1 MGQSVPDWLGR
12 ALEDGLAG
20 VVYFAQNIN
29 QDDAGQPARLSA
41 QLRGIRPDLLIGI
54 DEEGGN
60 VTRLESAR
68 GSSLPG
74 HAQLGRN
81 DDVAA
86 TRSVGRMIG
95 SRVALAG
102 ANVVLAPVADVNT
115 NPANPVIGVRAFGAE
130 TELVSRHVA
139 AMVRGL
145 QDMPVSACVKHFPG
159 HGDTRTDSHLELPR
173 LELSWAEIERH
184 HLPPFVAAVEVGV
197 RAVMTAH
204 IVVPELGE
212 LPATLNPRILATL
225 RDTGFTGTIV
235 TDALDMAAIRESFGA
250 GQGAVLAMLAGADLL
265 CIGNPSNPGP
275 ERGRTADL
283 NDYLEVRGALLD
295 ALDEGILTGDALER
309 AAESAS
315 LLAHATGN
323 ASDTAISHAAISHAA
338 ILSTAIS
345 GAARSDAQDAA
356 ESARIVRVA
365 CSRRGVV
372 TLPQKRLTVLDLRGR
387 ATLAVGSAAAGSA
400 AAGTPAAGTPAAGTP
415 AVGTPAVGSP
425 AAGSAAV
432 GSLAVGLP
440 TDVFSAALARTF
452 EVDRVSLGQL
462 GGSGSLAET
471 LAATVVHAAGIP
483 AESGVIVLVD
493 RIAAPGAQ
501 RDAISRIAGIRPDAL
516 VVNAGLPVPNSDA
529 LDALALARIDCLAA
543 SRISAET
550 VRRILR
556 GEVA

>member
-12 ALEDGLAG
+12 ALDDGLAG

-115 NPANPVIGVRAFGAE
+115 DPANPVIGVRAFGAE
-130 TELVSRHVA
+130 TELVGRHVA

-184 HLPPFVAAVEVGV
+184 HLPPFVAAVEAGV

-225 RDTGFTGTIV
+225 RDAGFTGTIV

-295 ALDEGILTGDALER
+295 VLDEGILTGDALER

-338 ILSTAIS
+338 ILSAAIS

-356 ESARIVRVA
+356 ESARIVRAA

-387 ATLAVGSAAAGSA
+387 ATLAVGSLAAGSL
-400 AAGTPAAGTPAAGTP
+400 
-415 AVGTPAVGSP
+415 AVGSP
-425 AAGSAAV
+425 AVGSAAV
-432 GSLAVGLP
+432 GSAAVGLP
-440 TDVFSAALARTF
+440 TDVFSAALARSF
-452 EVDRVSLGQL
+452 EVDRVSLEQL
-462 GGSGSLAET
+462 GGSESLAET
-471 LAATVVHAAGIP
+471 LAATEARAAGIP

>member
-12 ALEDGLAG
+12 ALDDGLAG

-29 QDDAGQPARLSA
+29 QNDAGQPARLSA

-74 HAQLGRN
+74 HAQLGHL

-95 SRVALAG
+95 SRAALAG

-265 CIGNPSNPGP
+265 CIGNPSNPGL

-295 ALDEGILTGDALER
+295 ALDEGILTGDTLER

-315 LLAHATGN
+315 RLAYATGN

-356 ESARIVRVA
+356 ESARIVRAA

-400 AAGTPAAGTPAAGTP
+400 A
-415 AVGTPAVGSP
+415 VGSLAVGSP
-425 AAGSAAV
+425 AAGSLAA
-432 GSLAVGLP
+432 GLP
-440 TDVFSAALARTF
+440 TDVFSAALARSF
-452 EVDRVSLGQL
+452 EVDRVSLEQL
-462 GGSGSLAET
+462 GGSESLAET
-471 LAATVVHAAGIP
+471 LAATEARAAGIP

-501 RDAISRIAGIRPDAL
+501 HDAISRIAGLRPDAL

>member
-12 ALEDGLAG
+12 ALDDGLAG
-20 VVYFAQNIN
+20 VVYFAQNID

-139 AMVRGL
+139 SMVRGL

-184 HLPPFVAAVEVGV
+184 HLPPFFAAVEAGV

-295 ALDEGILTGDALER
+295 ALDEGILTGDTLER

-315 LLAHATGN
+315 RLAHATGN
-323 ASDTAISHAAISHAA
+323 ASDTAMSHAA
-338 ILSTAIS
+338 ILSAAIS

-356 ESARIVRVA
+356 ESARIVRAA

-372 TLPQKRLTVLDLRGR
+372 TLSQKRLTVLDLRGR
-387 ATLAVGSAAAGSA
+387 ATLAVESAAIGSPVAGSAAAGSLA
-400 AAGTPAAGTPAAGTP
+400 A
-415 AVGTPAVGSP
+415 
-425 AAGSAAV
+425 
-432 GSLAVGLP
+432 GLP
-440 TDVFSAALARTF
+440 TDVFSAALTRSF
-452 EVDRVSLGQL
+452 EVDRVLLGPL
-462 GGSGSLAET
+462 GGSESLAET
-471 LAATVVHAAGIP
+471 LAATVVEAAGIP
-483 AESGVIVLVD
+483 AERGVIVLVD

-501 RDAISRIAGIRPDAL
+501 RDAVSRIAGIRPDAL
-516 VVNAGLPVPNSDA
+516 VVNAGLPVPNFDA
-529 LDALALARIDCLAA
+529 LEAPALARIDCLAA
-543 SRISAET
+543 SSISAET
-550 VRRILR
+550 VRAILR
-556 GEVA
+556 GEMA